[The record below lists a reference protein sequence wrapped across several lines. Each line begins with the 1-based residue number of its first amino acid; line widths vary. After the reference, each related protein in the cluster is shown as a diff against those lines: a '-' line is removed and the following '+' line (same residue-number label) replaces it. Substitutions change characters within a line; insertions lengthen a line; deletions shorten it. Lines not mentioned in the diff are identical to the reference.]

1 MLIIALF
8 DLKTILMKKAKLFSG
23 YRLDKFFGIYLY
35 NLLTY
40 VFTPLFL
47 QTCPVGRV
55 AWAWV
60 VELKT
65 KTTP

>member
-55 AWAWV
+55 A
-60 VELKT
+60 
-65 KTTP
+65 